1 MQTQATQTQSR
12 HNDKPL
18 IIPQVPMGDEARVDA
33 VFGAVKQHI
42 GFVPDGLRLY
52 SFSPALLENF
62 VGNISYFNS
71 GERLTPSLMAMI
83 RYLVSWESKCHFCID
98 MNEGFLTNMGL
109 DLASIRA
116 ARDNPSA
123 APLPA
128 KEMPLL
134 MIALKSVNDP
144 ESVNE
149 RDIQAAKAQGW
160 TDRDIF
166 DVVAQ
171 AASNRA
177 FSYVLRTFNVES
189 QGAFA

>member
-1 MQTQATQTQSR
+1 MQTQVR

-83 RYLVSWESKCHFCID
+83 RYLVSWQSKCHFCID

-109 DLASIRA
+109 DLASVRA

-134 MIALKSVNDP
+134 LIALKSVNDP

-149 RDIQAAKAQGW
+149 KDIQAAKAQGW